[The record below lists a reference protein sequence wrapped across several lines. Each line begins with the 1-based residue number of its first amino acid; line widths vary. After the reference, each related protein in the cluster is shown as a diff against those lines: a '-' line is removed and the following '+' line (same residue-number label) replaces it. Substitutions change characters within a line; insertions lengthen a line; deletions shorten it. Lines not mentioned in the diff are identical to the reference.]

1 MIVVC
6 KDHTAF
12 ETYWYSY
19 ENCWNDNIMC
29 IITDSKLITFDGI
42 HWKDIKED
50 HL

>member
-6 KDHTAF
+6 KDKTAF
-12 ETYWYSY
+12 ETCWYSY

-29 IITDSKLITFDGI
+29 IINDTNFITFDGI
-42 HWKDIKED
+42 HWKEIKED